1 MKELRCFVVDDEK
14 DARERLVILLG
25 KFDFIKIVGFEGDP
39 GQAVTSITEKFPD
52 LVFVDVEMPRMTG
65 FDVIKA
71 VREQGVNPG
80 FIFVT
85 GFNQYAIKAIR
96 NEAFDYILKPVDMDD
111 LSEAIDRFRCKFR
124 DKLPQGSVRRKGLPA
139 FTERELEIIKLI
151 AACKTSREIAEALH
165 ISRLTVETH
174 RKNILDKAGL
184 HKSSE
189 LIVFAREN
197 GLD

>member
-25 KFDFIKIVGFEGDP
+25 KYDFIRIIGFEGEP
-39 GQAVTSITEKFPD
+39 EQAVVGITEKVPD

-65 FDVIKA
+65 FDLIKA
-71 VREQGVNPG
+71 VRKRGVNPG

-96 NEAFDYILKPVDMDD
+96 SEAFDFILKPVDMDE
-111 LSEAIDRFRCKFR
+111 LAEALDRFRCKFR
-124 DKLPQGSVRRKGLPA
+124 DKLPQGRVRPEGLPN
-139 FTERELEIIKLI
+139 FTEREREIIRLI
-151 AACKTSREIAEALH
+151 AACKSAREIAEALH
-165 ISRLTVETH
+165 ISKLTVDTH

-184 HKSSE
+184 HKTSE
-189 LIVFAREN
+189 LILFAREN